1 MSDPHFSASPIRH
14 PLVWVR
20 NKFLAG
26 LAIVIPLVVTFWI
39 LRLVY
44 DFIRGLSQP
53 LLESFAGLYNQTM
66 PDPNLHVDIAS
77 PHFSQFVSLVGFLI
91 PMGLVV
97 ALGVMATNVI
107 GVRVVSA
114 MDKLLLSIPVISF
127 IYKSLKQVIEA
138 FRGFGGTR
146 SFKRVVYVDYPS
158 PGMKLIG
165 FVTGQY
171 DDPKTK
177 KNMSCVF
184 LPGALSPMTGL
195 LIVTE
200 TSRLE
205 DAPLSIEDAMKM
217 IFSGG
222 LIGPSSEEEQK
233 AKAARKPKSS
243 KHSEARPQVAQNPDF
258 AHLPTAEDSL
268 DTFVDPPTSGAGG
281 SAAPDKPVL
290 VGAGNR
296 ER

>member
-1 MSDPHFSASPIRH
+1 MSDPAHPLRQ
-14 PLVWVR
+14 PLVWLR

-26 LAIVIPLVVTFWI
+26 LAVVVPLVTTFWI
-39 LRLVY
+39 LKLVY
-44 DFIRGLSQP
+44 DFMQGLSRP
-53 LLESFAGLYNQTM
+53 LLVWFAGVFNQAVGSEAWRI
-66 PDPNLHVDIAS
+66 DVAGEHFLQVSNLI
-77 PHFSQFVSLVGFLI
+77 GFLI
-91 PMGLVV
+91 PLALLI
-97 ALGVMATNVI
+97 ALGVMATNVL

-114 MDKLLLSIPVISF
+114 MDKLLLSIPLISF

-146 SFKRVVYVDYPS
+146 SFKRVVYVEYPS

-171 DDPKTK
+171 ADPKTGA
-177 KNMSCVF
+177 NMSCVF

-200 TSRLE
+200 STRLE

-222 LIGPSSEEEQK
+222 LIGPSGEK
-233 AKAARKPKSS
+233 PAKRRGGIRLPEVPPAPVP
-243 KHSEARPQVAQNPDF
+243 HQEF
-258 AHLPTAEDSL
+258 AHLPKADEHAEEE
-268 DTFVDPPTSGAGG
+268 P
-281 SAAPDKPVL
+281 AA
-290 VGAGNR
+290 VGAETR
-296 ER
+296 

>member
-1 MSDPHFSASPIRH
+1 MSDAASPIRH
-14 PLVWVR
+14 PIVWVR

-26 LAIVIPLVVTFWI
+26 LAVVIPLVVTFWI
-39 LRLVY
+39 LKLGY
-44 DFIRGLSQP
+44 DFIRGLSEQ
-53 LLESFAGLYNQTM
+53 LLVSFAGVHNRAVPYEAWHI
-66 PDPNLHVDIAS
+66 DVS
-77 PHFSQFVSLVGFLI
+77 SRHFSQFVDLVGFLI
-91 PMGLVV
+91 PMGLIV

-146 SFKRVVYVDYPS
+146 GFKRVVYIEYPS

-171 DDPKTK
+171 PDPVTK

-200 TSRLE
+200 TTRLE

-222 LIGPSSEEEQK
+222 LIAPFAQPPPSGKPSK
-233 AKAARKPKSS
+233 KAAPAAKPVTPA
-243 KHSEARPQVAQNPDF
+243 HPDF
-258 AHLPTAEDSL
+258 AHLPTAEDFLES
-268 DTFVDPPTSGAGG
+268 VADPPNEQKVEMESSLTATSSRG
-281 SAAPDKPVL
+281 
-290 VGAGNR
+290 R
-296 ER
+296 